1 MPPPRLLA
9 TVLLAVAV
17 GGCASN
23 PAPVDV
29 RGATLTLA
37 VSEFAIRPQVVR
49 VHSGPL
55 LIVMHDAGILT
66 HEVQVLGQPD
76 DPHGPSFDY
85 GGLCSSPPGATNSST
100 RSPIMRRWEPPER
113 SSSPPESAE
122 YAFRLRLCTAFSLE
136 TRRRAN
142 LW

>member
-85 GGLCSSPPGATNSST
+85 GGTPIAHPGDTVRTARPLLLAPGRYQLVDTISDHATLGATGT
-100 RSPIMRRWEPPER
+100 LIVTP
-113 SSSPPESAE
+113 
-122 YAFRLRLCTAFSLE
+122 
-136 TRRRAN
+136 
-142 LW
+142 